1 MTNLRLADGFPKP
14 GQVNRLSA
22 EQSPR
27 PKKGGGLGPAL
38 GTPDYPEYKQ
48 YNPIPPVFDDEK
60 LMGVFDGDGRL

>member
-38 GTPDYPEYKQ
+38 GTPDYPEYKP
-48 YNPIPPVFDDEK
+48 YKALPSFDDEELK
-60 LMGVFDGDGRL
+60 GVFDGDGRL